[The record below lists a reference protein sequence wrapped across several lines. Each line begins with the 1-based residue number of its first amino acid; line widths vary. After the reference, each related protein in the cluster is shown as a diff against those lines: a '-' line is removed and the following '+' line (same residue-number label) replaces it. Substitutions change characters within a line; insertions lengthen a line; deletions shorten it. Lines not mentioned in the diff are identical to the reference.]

1 MSHALHRTEEFWD
14 TATGSIQ
21 QVCAEVQVL
30 QILQRKQG
38 RTYLAGQ
45 IWSEG
50 VSTSKSKLVDVASS
64 VAASDASP
72 PAAVLLVV
80 ATVSPP
86 RAEDAVRVAGD
97 AVLECQQG
105 VPLVWYAAR
114 ARSVTTGG
122 WLELLLLLRGE
133 EQAAAA
139 EQHEHGSS

>member
-1 MSHALHRTEEFWD
+1 M
-14 TATGSIQ
+14 IQ
-21 QVCAEVQVL
+21 S
-30 QILQRKQG
+30 KQT
-38 RTYLAGQ
+38 RTYLADL
-45 IWSEG
+45 ICLEVASCA
-50 VSTSKSKLVDVASS
+50 SKSKLVDVASS
-64 VAASDASP
+64 VAA

-86 RAEDAVRVAGD
+86 RAEDAARVAGD

-122 WLELLLLLRGE
+122 WLELLLLRSE

>member
-1 MSHALHRTEEFWD
+1 M
-14 TATGSIQ
+14 IQ
-21 QVCAEVQVL
+21 S
-30 QILQRKQG
+30 KQG

-64 VAASDASP
+64 VAAPDASP

-86 RAEDAVRVAGD
+86 RAEDAARVAGD

-122 WLELLLLLRGE
+122 WLELLLLLLLRGE

>member
-1 MSHALHRTEEFWD
+1 M
-14 TATGSIQ
+14 IQ
-21 QVCAEVQVL
+21 SK
-30 QILQRKQG
+30 QR
-38 RTYLAGQ
+38 RTYLADQ
-45 IWSEG
+45 FCLEG
-50 VSTSKSKLVDVASS
+50 ASKTKLVDVASS
-64 VAASDASP
+64 VTAPDASP
-72 PAAVLLVV
+72 VATVLLVV

-86 RAEDAVRVAGD
+86 RAEDAARVAGD

-122 WLELLLLLRGE
+122 WLLLLLRGE

>member
-1 MSHALHRTEEFWD
+1 M
-14 TATGSIQ
+14 IQ
-21 QVCAEVQVL
+21 S
-30 QILQRKQG
+30 KQT
-38 RTYLAGQ
+38 RTYLADL
-45 IWSEG
+45 ICLEVASCA
-50 VSTSKSKLVDVASS
+50 SKSKLVDVASS
-64 VAASDASP
+64 VAAPDASP

-86 RAEDAVRVAGD
+86 RAEDAATVAGD

-122 WLELLLLLRGE
+122 WLELLLLMCMRGK

-139 EQHEHGSS
+139 PEQHEHGTS

>member
-1 MSHALHRTEEFWD
+1 M
-14 TATGSIQ
+14 IQ
-21 QVCAEVQVL
+21 SK
-30 QILQRKQG
+30 QR

-45 IWSEG
+45 IWWEG
-50 VSTSKSKLVDVASS
+50 ASTSKSKLVDVASS
-64 VAASDASP
+64 VAAPDASP
-72 PAAVLLVV
+72 LAAVLLVV

-86 RAEDAVRVAGD
+86 RAEDAATVAGD

-114 ARSVTTGG
+114 ARSVTTGS
-122 WLELLLLLRGE
+122 WLELLLLRGE

>member
-1 MSHALHRTEEFWD
+1 M
-14 TATGSIQ
+14 IQ
-21 QVCAEVQVL
+21 SK
-30 QILQRKQG
+30 QR
-38 RTYLAGQ
+38 RTYLADQ
-45 IWSEG
+45 FCLEG
-50 VSTSKSKLVDVASS
+50 ASKTKLVDVASS
-64 VAASDASP
+64 VAAPDASP

-122 WLELLLLLRGE
+122 WLELLRGE

>member
-1 MSHALHRTEEFWD
+1 M
-14 TATGSIQ
+14 
-21 QVCAEVQVL
+21 L
-30 QILQRKQG
+30 QSKQG
-38 RTYLAGQ
+38 TTYLANQGC
-45 IWSEG
+45 G
-50 VSTSKSKLVDVASS
+50 VTVDVVVGVAEPKLDDMAGT
-64 VAASDASP
+64 VAAPDASP

-86 RAEDAVRVAGD
+86 RAEDAARVAGD

-122 WLELLLLLRGE
+122 WLELLLLLLLLRGE
-133 EQAAAA
+133 EHAAAA